1 MADEFKPG
9 FFSDSEYA
17 FVTAMAGTLL
27 PKDDYPSAVEVGVP
41 QMMDKMVGEV
51 YAIKDRDNF
60 RAGLKALMEK
70 MDGDNEGG
78 FANLDSAAALAYLQ
92 QQDELFKKEPVKMTM
107 SGEDVPKAEMA
118 EGEGPSARNA
128 YFSLKSSIIGNYFQ
142 TEEIATTLLA
152 YLPVPGEYIPC
163 GDLQELTGGKA
174 WAI

>member
-1 MADEFKPG
+1 MADDFKPG

-17 FVTAMAGTLL
+17 FISTMAGTML

-41 QMMDKMVGEV
+41 QIMDKMVGEV
-51 YAIKDRDNF
+51 YTIKARDEF
-60 RAGLKALMEK
+60 RTGLNTLMKK
-70 MDGDNEGG
+70 MDADNEGG
-78 FANLDSAAALAYLQ
+78 FANLDSAAALTYLQ
-92 QQDELFKKEPVKMTM
+92 QQDELFKKQPVKMSM

-118 EGEGPSARNA
+118 EDEGPSERNA
-128 YFSLKSSIIGNYFQ
+128 YFSLKSSIIGTYFQ

-163 GDLQELTGGKA
+163 GDLQELSGGKA